1 VIRGLIGFQGLL
13 MSDDVGMNALA
24 GSIAERTK
32 ALLAAGC
39 DMVLACSGEPEEM
52 HQVARETPELSG
64 KALQRAKAALA
75 SRKAAKPFDRETA
88 RAELDRLIGC
98 LGAASA

>member
-1 VIRGLIGFQGLL
+1 L

-24 GSIAERTK
+24 GAISERTK

-39 DMVLACSGEPEEM
+39 DMVLHCSGELAEM
-52 HQVARETPELSG
+52 HEVARGTPELSG

-75 SRKAAKPFDRETA
+75 SRKAPKSFDRAEA
-88 RAELDRLIGC
+88 RAELDRLIGR